1 MAQPTV
7 FVVGAGG
14 MVGAT
19 VAHVL
24 AVKETVSDV
33 VLIDVAKD
41 LVDGQAMD
49 ISHATGYTDGVR
61 VRTGNYSQI
70 KEDDIIVITCGLA
83 QKPGQS
89 RLELLEAN
97 VAIVRDVVSK
107 IMAQGKPVFIL
118 MVTNPVDVLTYV
130 ALQASGLSKER
141 VFGTGTVLDTARL
154 KVAIADELGVSQHAV
169 GAYVLGEHGDSS
181 FPALSHASIGG
192 VPLGQF
198 PGFPE
203 EKARI
208 IRQDIRDS
216 AYKIIEAKKSTYHG
230 IGQAVAK
237 IVEAMTRDAANVYP
251 VCSLL
256 EGEYELHNVV
266 LGVPSLVSSKG
277 VRILGGYPLNEKEA
291 SMLSASADIVKEAIA
306 ATSRQER

>member
-1 MAQPTV
+1 MSQPAV

-24 AVKETVSDV
+24 AVKETVRDI
-33 VLIDVAKD
+33 VLIDVAEE
-41 LVDGQAMD
+41 LVGGQAMD

-61 VRTGNYSQI
+61 VRTGDYAEI
-70 KEDDIIVITCGLA
+70 KEDDIIVITCGVA

-89 RLELLEAN
+89 RLELLGVNA
-97 VAIVRDVVSK
+97 AIVRDVVGK
-107 IMAQGKPVFIL
+107 VMAQSKPVFIL

-130 ALQASGLSKER
+130 ALQASGLPKQR

-154 KVAIADELGVSQHAV
+154 RVAIAGELGVSQRTV
-169 GAYVLGEHGDSS
+169 EAYVLGEHGDSS
-181 FPALSHASIGG
+181 FPALSHASISG
-192 VPLGQF
+192 VPIERF
-198 PGFPE
+198 PGFSE
-203 EKARI
+203 GKARTLG
-208 IRQDIRDS
+208 QDIRDS

-237 IVEAMTRDAANVYP
+237 IIEAMIRDAASIYP

-256 EGEYELHNVV
+256 EGEYGLDGVM
-266 LGVPSLVSSKG
+266 LGVPSLVNRRG
-277 VRILGGYPLNEKEA
+277 VRILDGYPLKGDEIEHLN
-291 SMLSASADIVKEAIA
+291 ASAAVVKEAITA
-306 ATSRQER
+306 VKAREG

>member
-1 MAQPTV
+1 MSQPAV

-24 AVKETVSDV
+24 AVKETVQDI
-33 VLIDVAKD
+33 VLVDVAED
-41 LVDGQAMD
+41 LVGGQAMD

-61 VRTGNYSQI
+61 VRKGDYSEI
-70 KEDDIIVITCGLA
+70 KENDIVVITCGVA

-89 RLELLEAN
+89 RLELLEINAG
-97 VAIVRDVVSK
+97 IIRDVVAK
-107 IMAQGKPVFIL
+107 VMAQGKLVFIV

-130 ALQASGLSKER
+130 ALQASGLPKEY

-154 KVAIADELGVSQHAV
+154 RVVIAGELGVSQQAV
-169 GAYVLGEHGDSS
+169 EAYVLGEHGDSS
-181 FPALSHASIGG
+181 FPALSHATIGG
-192 VPLGQF
+192 VPIERF
-198 PGFPE
+198 SDFSE

-208 IRQDIRDS
+208 LGQDIRDS

-237 IVEAMTRDAANVYP
+237 IIEAMTRDAANVYP
-251 VCSLL
+251 VCSFL
-256 EGEYELHNVV
+256 EGEYGMRDVV
-266 LGVPSLVSSKG
+266 LGVPSLVSRKG
-277 VRILGGYPLNEKEA
+277 VHVLDGYPLSDEETKHLNT
-291 SMLSASADIVKEAIA
+291 SATIVKEAIA
-306 ATSRQER
+306 ATNAREN